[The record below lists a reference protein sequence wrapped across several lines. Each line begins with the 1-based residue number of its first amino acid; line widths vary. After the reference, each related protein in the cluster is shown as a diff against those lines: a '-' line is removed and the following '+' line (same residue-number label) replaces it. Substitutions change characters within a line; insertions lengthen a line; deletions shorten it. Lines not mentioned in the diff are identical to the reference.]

1 MVLCP
6 RGGGDVAVLRTVVL
20 TPSVRGAR
28 VGEDVLSS
36 CEFMREAFVRLLRG
50 GEVSRGGPSGRSVPL
65 GTRVGGVGF

>member
-6 RGGGDVAVLRTVVL
+6 RDGRGVPLLRTVVL

-65 GTRVGGVGF
+65 G